1 MIRIITLKDV
11 EQIKN
16 PYLAEYVRNL
26 VTRLLTEYRNYCA
39 DSLEAI
45 GAIFVLED
53 TEDWNLY
60 SEMGL
65 SVPPEESRFEWIEDI
80 GNGLCNGCIVID
92 NDRGI
97 DIIGKQEYF
106 KQFKGAFM

>member
-1 MIRIITLKDV
+1 MLTITTLKDV
-11 EQIKN
+11 EQVKS
-16 PYLAEYVRNL
+16 PYLAGYIRNL
-26 VTRLLTEYRNYCA
+26 VEHLLKEYHNYCA

-53 TEDWNLY
+53 REDWNLY

-65 SVPPEESRFEWIEDI
+65 SCPPSESRFEWIEDI
-80 GNGLCNGCIVID
+80 GNGFCNGCIVLD

-97 DIIGKQEYF
+97 DIIGKQEHFYSLYE
-106 KQFKGAFM
+106 GSV